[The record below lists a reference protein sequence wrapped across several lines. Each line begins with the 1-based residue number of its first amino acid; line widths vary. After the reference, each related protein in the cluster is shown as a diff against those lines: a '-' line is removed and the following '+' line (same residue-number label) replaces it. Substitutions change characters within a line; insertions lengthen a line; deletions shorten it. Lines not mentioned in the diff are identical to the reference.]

1 MAQSAAAHKKHG
13 SHIRLSV
20 GDRLFVILNYTL
32 LALVMLIVLYP
43 LIYIVSCSF
52 SSPAAVTGGA
62 VWLFPVD
69 FSLVGYETV
78 FKNSEIIPSFWNAV
92 LITVVGTIINVTC
105 TIMAAYPLARK
116 GLFGRG
122 VITGLFAFTMLF
134 NGGLVPTYLVYTKYL
149 HLGNTIWALIIPSLL
164 MNAFHVMLVRN
175 YFSTSIPESLIESA
189 KLDGASEMMIFRAIV
204 LPLSKPIMATIG
216 LMLALSYW
224 NNWTNG
230 LYYLDDTSLYSIQN
244 VLNAINNNIIAINS
258 VSNMGLAIN
267 KSEVPALTARMA
279 IAVIGIVP
287 MLCIYPFFQKYFVKG
302 ITIGAVKG

>member
-1 MAQSAAAHKKHG
+1 MIGKSERRMARLAHVVLIVFSLMAVLPFILLISASLTEENAALKYGFGFIPKVFSLAAYKYISYQSKMI
-13 SHIRLSV
+13 IRAYGITIFTTVIGTSV
-20 GDRLFVILNYTL
+20 GLTMTSMLGYGLSKDIPGRRILN
-32 LALVMLIVLYP
+32 
-43 LIYIVSCSF
+43 F
-52 SSPAAVTGGA
+52 
-62 VWLFPVD
+62 F
-69 FSLVGYETV
+69 VG
-78 FKNSEIIPSFWNAV
+78 
-92 LITVVGTIINVTC
+92 
-105 TIMAAYPLARK
+105 
-116 GLFGRG
+116 
-122 VITGLFAFTMLF
+122 FTMLF

-175 YFSTSIPESLIESA
+175 YFFTSIPESLIESA

>member
-1 MAQSAAAHKKHG
+1 MLG
-13 SHIRLSV
+13 YGLSKEIP
-20 GDRLFVILNYTL
+20 GRRILN
-32 LALVMLIVLYP
+32 
-43 LIYIVSCSF
+43 F
-52 SSPAAVTGGA
+52 
-62 VWLFPVD
+62 F
-69 FSLVGYETV
+69 
-78 FKNSEIIPSFWNAV
+78 
-92 LITVVGTIINVTC
+92 VV
-105 TIMAAYPLARK
+105 
-116 GLFGRG
+116 
-122 VITGLFAFTMLF
+122 FTMLF

-149 HLGNTIWALIIPSLL
+149 HLSNTIWALIIPSLL

-267 KSEVPALTARMA
+267 KSEIPALTARMA
-279 IAVIGIVP
+279 IAVIGILP

>member
-1 MAQSAAAHKKHG
+1 MIGKSERRMARLAHVVLIVFSLMAVLPFILLISASPTEENAALKYGFGFIPKVFSLAAYKYISYQSKMI
-13 SHIRLSV
+13 IRAYGITIFTTVIGTSV
-20 GDRLFVILNYTL
+20 GLTMTSMLGYGLSKDIPGRRILN
-32 LALVMLIVLYP
+32 
-43 LIYIVSCSF
+43 F
-52 SSPAAVTGGA
+52 
-62 VWLFPVD
+62 F
-69 FSLVGYETV
+69 
-78 FKNSEIIPSFWNAV
+78 
-92 LITVVGTIINVTC
+92 VV
-105 TIMAAYPLARK
+105 
-116 GLFGRG
+116 
-122 VITGLFAFTMLF
+122 FTMLF

-175 YFSTSIPESLIESA
+175 YFFTSIPESLIESA

>member
-1 MAQSAAAHKKHG
+1 MIGKSERRMARLAHVVLIVFSLMAVLPFILLISASLTEENAALKYGFGFIPKVFSLAAYKYISYQSKMI
-13 SHIRLSV
+13 IRAYGITIFTTVIGTSV
-20 GDRLFVILNYTL
+20 GLTMTSMLGYGLSKDIPGRRILN
-32 LALVMLIVLYP
+32 
-43 LIYIVSCSF
+43 F
-52 SSPAAVTGGA
+52 
-62 VWLFPVD
+62 F
-69 FSLVGYETV
+69 
-78 FKNSEIIPSFWNAV
+78 
-92 LITVVGTIINVTC
+92 VV
-105 TIMAAYPLARK
+105 
-116 GLFGRG
+116 
-122 VITGLFAFTMLF
+122 FTMLF

-189 KLDGASEMMIFRAIV
+189 KLDGASEMMIFRAID

>member
-1 MAQSAAAHKKHG
+1 MIGKSERRMARLAHVVLIVFSLMADLPFILLISASLTEENAALKYGFGFIPKVFSLAAYKYISYQSKMI
-13 SHIRLSV
+13 IRAYGITIFTTVIGTSV
-20 GDRLFVILNYTL
+20 GLTMTSMLGYGLSKDIPGRRILN
-32 LALVMLIVLYP
+32 
-43 LIYIVSCSF
+43 F
-52 SSPAAVTGGA
+52 
-62 VWLFPVD
+62 F
-69 FSLVGYETV
+69 
-78 FKNSEIIPSFWNAV
+78 
-92 LITVVGTIINVTC
+92 VV
-105 TIMAAYPLARK
+105 
-116 GLFGRG
+116 
-122 VITGLFAFTMLF
+122 FTMLF

>member
-1 MAQSAAAHKKHG
+1 MIGKSERRMARLAHVVLIVFSLMAVLPFILLISASLTEENAALKYGFGFIPKVFSLAAYKYISYQSKMI
-13 SHIRLSV
+13 IRAYGITIFTTVIGTSV
-20 GDRLFVILNYTL
+20 GLTMTSMLGYGLSKDIPGRRILN
-32 LALVMLIVLYP
+32 
-43 LIYIVSCSF
+43 F
-52 SSPAAVTGGA
+52 
-62 VWLFPVD
+62 F
-69 FSLVGYETV
+69 
-78 FKNSEIIPSFWNAV
+78 
-92 LITVVGTIINVTC
+92 VV
-105 TIMAAYPLARK
+105 
-116 GLFGRG
+116 
-122 VITGLFAFTMLF
+122 FTMLF

-230 LYYLDDTSLYSIQN
+230 RYYLDDTSLYSIQN

>member
-1 MAQSAAAHKKHG
+1 MIGKSERRMARLAHVVLIVFSLMAVLPFILLISASLTEENAALKYGFGFIPKVFSLAAYKYISYQSKMI
-13 SHIRLSV
+13 IRAYGITIFTTVIGTSV
-20 GDRLFVILNYTL
+20 GLTMTSMLGYGLSKDIPGRRILN
-32 LALVMLIVLYP
+32 
-43 LIYIVSCSF
+43 F
-52 SSPAAVTGGA
+52 
-62 VWLFPVD
+62 F
-69 FSLVGYETV
+69 
-78 FKNSEIIPSFWNAV
+78 
-92 LITVVGTIINVTC
+92 VV
-105 TIMAAYPLARK
+105 
-116 GLFGRG
+116 
-122 VITGLFAFTMLF
+122 FTMLF

-149 HLGNTIWALIIPSLL
+149 HLGNTIWALIILSLL

>member
-1 MAQSAAAHKKHG
+1 MIGKSERRMARLAHVVLIVFSLMAVLPFILLISASLTEENAALKYGFGFIPKVFSLAAYKYISYQSKMI
-13 SHIRLSV
+13 IRAYGISIFTTVIGTSV
-20 GDRLFVILNYTL
+20 GLTMTSMLGYGLSKDIPGRRILN
-32 LALVMLIVLYP
+32 
-43 LIYIVSCSF
+43 F
-52 SSPAAVTGGA
+52 
-62 VWLFPVD
+62 F
-69 FSLVGYETV
+69 
-78 FKNSEIIPSFWNAV
+78 
-92 LITVVGTIINVTC
+92 VV
-105 TIMAAYPLARK
+105 
-116 GLFGRG
+116 
-122 VITGLFAFTMLF
+122 FTMLF

-175 YFSTSIPESLIESA
+175 YFFTSIPESLIESA

>member
-1 MAQSAAAHKKHG
+1 MGYTTYLFDFDYTLADSSRGIVTCFRNVLNKHG
-13 SHIRLSV
+13 YTNVDGETLDLGRFLHKDIPGR
-20 GDRLFVILNYTL
+20 RILN
-32 LALVMLIVLYP
+32 
-43 LIYIVSCSF
+43 F
-52 SSPAAVTGGA
+52 
-62 VWLFPVD
+62 F
-69 FSLVGYETV
+69 
-78 FKNSEIIPSFWNAV
+78 
-92 LITVVGTIINVTC
+92 VV
-105 TIMAAYPLARK
+105 
-116 GLFGRG
+116 
-122 VITGLFAFTMLF
+122 FTMLF

>member
-1 MAQSAAAHKKHG
+1 MIGKSERRMVRLAH
-13 SHIRLSV
+13 V
-20 GDRLFVILNYTL
+20 V
-32 LALVMLIVLYP
+32 LIV
-43 LIYIVSCSF
+43 
-52 SSPAAVTGGA
+52 
-62 VWLFPVD
+62 
-69 FSLVGYETV
+69 FSLM
-78 FKNSEIIPSFWNAV
+78 AV
-92 LITVVGTIINVTC
+92 LPFILLIASSLTEENAARKYGFSFVPRVFSLAAYKYISYQSKMIIRAYGITIFTTVVGTSV
-105 TIMAAYPLARK
+105 
-116 GLFGRG
+116 GLTMTSMLGYGLSKEIPGRRILNFF
-122 VITGLFAFTMLF
+122 VVVTMLV

-149 HLGNTIWALIIPSLL
+149 HLSNTIWALIIPSLL

-267 KSEVPALTARMA
+267 KSEIPALTARMA
-279 IAVIGIVP
+279 IAVIGILP

>member
-1 MAQSAAAHKKHG
+1 MIGKSERRMARLAHVFLIVFSLMAVLPFILLISASLTEENAALKYGFGFIPKVFSLAAYKYISYQSKMI
-13 SHIRLSV
+13 IRAYGITIFTTVIGTSV
-20 GDRLFVILNYTL
+20 GLTMTSMLGYGLSKDIPGRRILN
-32 LALVMLIVLYP
+32 
-43 LIYIVSCSF
+43 F
-52 SSPAAVTGGA
+52 
-62 VWLFPVD
+62 F
-69 FSLVGYETV
+69 
-78 FKNSEIIPSFWNAV
+78 
-92 LITVVGTIINVTC
+92 VV
-105 TIMAAYPLARK
+105 
-116 GLFGRG
+116 
-122 VITGLFAFTMLF
+122 FTMLF

>member
-1 MAQSAAAHKKHG
+1 MIGKSERRMARLAHVVLIVFSLMAVLPFILLISASLTEENAALKYGFGFIPKVFSLAAYKYISYQSKMI
-13 SHIRLSV
+13 IRAYGITIFTTVIGTSV
-20 GDRLFVILNYTL
+20 GLTMTSMLGYGLSKDIPGRRILN
-32 LALVMLIVLYP
+32 
-43 LIYIVSCSF
+43 F
-52 SSPAAVTGGA
+52 
-62 VWLFPVD
+62 F
-69 FSLVGYETV
+69 
-78 FKNSEIIPSFWNAV
+78 
-92 LITVVGTIINVTC
+92 VV
-105 TIMAAYPLARK
+105 
-116 GLFGRG
+116 
-122 VITGLFAFTMLF
+122 FTMLF

-175 YFSTSIPESLIESA
+175 YFFTSIPESLIESA

-302 ITIGAVKG
+302 ITIGALKG

>member
-1 MAQSAAAHKKHG
+1 MIGKSERRMARLAHVVLIVFSLMAVLPFILLISASLTEENAALKYGFGFIPKVFILAAYKYISYQSKMI
-13 SHIRLSV
+13 IRAYGITIFTTVIGTSV
-20 GDRLFVILNYTL
+20 GLTMTSMLGFGLSKDIPGRRILN
-32 LALVMLIVLYP
+32 
-43 LIYIVSCSF
+43 F
-52 SSPAAVTGGA
+52 
-62 VWLFPVD
+62 F
-69 FSLVGYETV
+69 
-78 FKNSEIIPSFWNAV
+78 
-92 LITVVGTIINVTC
+92 VV
-105 TIMAAYPLARK
+105 
-116 GLFGRG
+116 
-122 VITGLFAFTMLF
+122 FTMLF

>member
-1 MAQSAAAHKKHG
+1 MIGKSERRMARLAHVVLIVFSLMAVLPFILLISASLTEENAALKYGFGFIPKVFSLAAYKYISYQSKMI
-13 SHIRLSV
+13 IRAYGITIFTTVIGTSV
-20 GDRLFVILNYTL
+20 GLTMTSMLGYGLSKDIPGRRILN
-32 LALVMLIVLYP
+32 
-43 LIYIVSCSF
+43 F
-52 SSPAAVTGGA
+52 
-62 VWLFPVD
+62 F
-69 FSLVGYETV
+69 
-78 FKNSEIIPSFWNAV
+78 
-92 LITVVGTIINVTC
+92 VV
-105 TIMAAYPLARK
+105 
-116 GLFGRG
+116 
-122 VITGLFAFTMLF
+122 FTMLF

-267 KSEVPALTARMA
+267 KSEVPALSARMA
-279 IAVIGIVP
+279 IAVIGILP

>member
-1 MAQSAAAHKKHG
+1 MIGKSERRMARLAHVVLIVFSLMAVLPFILLISASLTEENAALKYVFGFIPKVFSLAAYKYISYQSKMI
-13 SHIRLSV
+13 IRAYGITIFTTVIGTSV
-20 GDRLFVILNYTL
+20 GLTMTSMLGYGLSKDIPGRRILN
-32 LALVMLIVLYP
+32 
-43 LIYIVSCSF
+43 F
-52 SSPAAVTGGA
+52 
-62 VWLFPVD
+62 F
-69 FSLVGYETV
+69 
-78 FKNSEIIPSFWNAV
+78 
-92 LITVVGTIINVTC
+92 VV
-105 TIMAAYPLARK
+105 
-116 GLFGRG
+116 
-122 VITGLFAFTMLF
+122 FTMLF

>member
-1 MAQSAAAHKKHG
+1 MIGKSERRMARLAHVVLIVFSLMAVLPFILLISASLTEENAALKYGFGFIPKVVSLAAYKYISYQSKMI
-13 SHIRLSV
+13 IRAYGITIFTTVIGTSV
-20 GDRLFVILNYTL
+20 GLTMTSMLGYGLSKDIPGRRILN
-32 LALVMLIVLYP
+32 
-43 LIYIVSCSF
+43 F
-52 SSPAAVTGGA
+52 
-62 VWLFPVD
+62 F
-69 FSLVGYETV
+69 
-78 FKNSEIIPSFWNAV
+78 
-92 LITVVGTIINVTC
+92 VV
-105 TIMAAYPLARK
+105 
-116 GLFGRG
+116 
-122 VITGLFAFTMLF
+122 FTMLF

>member
-1 MAQSAAAHKKHG
+1 MIGKSERRMARLAHVVLIVFSLMAVLPFILLISASLTEENAALKYGFGFIPKVFSLAAYKYISYQSKMI
-13 SHIRLSV
+13 IRAYGITIFTTVIGTSV
-20 GDRLFVILNYTL
+20 GLTMTSMLGYGLSKDIPGRRILN
-32 LALVMLIVLYP
+32 
-43 LIYIVSCSF
+43 F
-52 SSPAAVTGGA
+52 
-62 VWLFPVD
+62 F
-69 FSLVGYETV
+69 
-78 FKNSEIIPSFWNAV
+78 
-92 LITVVGTIINVTC
+92 VV
-105 TIMAAYPLARK
+105 
-116 GLFGRG
+116 
-122 VITGLFAFTMLF
+122 FTMLF

-204 LPLSKPIMATIG
+204 LPLSKPI
-216 LMLALSYW
+216 
-224 NNWTNG
+224 NWTNG

>member
-1 MAQSAAAHKKHG
+1 MIGKSERRMARLAHVVLIVFSLMAVLPFILLISASLTEENAALKYGFGFIPKVFSLAAYKYISYQSKMI
-13 SHIRLSV
+13 IRAYGITIFTTVIGTSV
-20 GDRLFVILNYTL
+20 GLTMTSMLGYGLSKDIPGRRILN
-32 LALVMLIVLYP
+32 
-43 LIYIVSCSF
+43 F
-52 SSPAAVTGGA
+52 
-62 VWLFPVD
+62 F
-69 FSLVGYETV
+69 
-78 FKNSEIIPSFWNAV
+78 
-92 LITVVGTIINVTC
+92 VV
-105 TIMAAYPLARK
+105 
-116 GLFGRG
+116 
-122 VITGLFAFTMLF
+122 FTMLF

-302 ITIGAVKG
+302 IVVGGVKG

>member
-1 MAQSAAAHKKHG
+1 MIGKSERRMARQAHVVLIVFSLMAVLPFILLISASLTEENAALKYGFGFIPKVFSLAAYKYISYQSKMI
-13 SHIRLSV
+13 IRAYGITIFTTVIGTSV
-20 GDRLFVILNYTL
+20 GLTMTSMLGYGLSKDIPGRRILN
-32 LALVMLIVLYP
+32 
-43 LIYIVSCSF
+43 F
-52 SSPAAVTGGA
+52 
-62 VWLFPVD
+62 F
-69 FSLVGYETV
+69 
-78 FKNSEIIPSFWNAV
+78 
-92 LITVVGTIINVTC
+92 VV
-105 TIMAAYPLARK
+105 
-116 GLFGRG
+116 
-122 VITGLFAFTMLF
+122 FTMLF

>member
-1 MAQSAAAHKKHG
+1 MIGKSERRMARLAHVVLIVFSLMAVLPFILLISASLTEENAALKYGFGFIPKVFSLAAYKYISYQSKMI
-13 SHIRLSV
+13 IRAYGITIFTTVIGTSV
-20 GDRLFVILNYTL
+20 GLTMTSMLGYGLSKDIPGRRILN
-32 LALVMLIVLYP
+32 
-43 LIYIVSCSF
+43 F
-52 SSPAAVTGGA
+52 
-62 VWLFPVD
+62 F
-69 FSLVGYETV
+69 
-78 FKNSEIIPSFWNAV
+78 
-92 LITVVGTIINVTC
+92 VV
-105 TIMAAYPLARK
+105 
-116 GLFGRG
+116 
-122 VITGLFAFTMLF
+122 FTMLF
-134 NGGLVPTYLVYTKYL
+134 NGGLVPTYLVDTKYL

>member
-1 MAQSAAAHKKHG
+1 MIGKSERRMARLAHVVLIVFSLMAVLPFILLISASLTEENAALKYGFGFIPKVFSLAAYKYISYQSKMI
-13 SHIRLSV
+13 IRAYGITIFTTVIGTSV
-20 GDRLFVILNYTL
+20 GLTMTSMLGYGLSKDIPGRRILN
-32 LALVMLIVLYP
+32 
-43 LIYIVSCSF
+43 F
-52 SSPAAVTGGA
+52 
-62 VWLFPVD
+62 F
-69 FSLVGYETV
+69 
-78 FKNSEIIPSFWNAV
+78 
-92 LITVVGTIINVTC
+92 VV
-105 TIMAAYPLARK
+105 
-116 GLFGRG
+116 
-122 VITGLFAFTMLF
+122 FTMLF

-302 ITIGAVKG
+302 ITIGAEG

>member
-1 MAQSAAAHKKHG
+1 MIGKSERRMARLAHVVLIVFSLMAVLPFILLISASLTEENAALKYGFGFIPKVFSLAAYKYISYQSKMI
-13 SHIRLSV
+13 IRAYGITIFTTVIGTSV
-20 GDRLFVILNYTL
+20 GLTMTSMLGYGLSKDIPGRRILN
-32 LALVMLIVLYP
+32 
-43 LIYIVSCSF
+43 F
-52 SSPAAVTGGA
+52 
-62 VWLFPVD
+62 F
-69 FSLVGYETV
+69 
-78 FKNSEIIPSFWNAV
+78 
-92 LITVVGTIINVTC
+92 VV
-105 TIMAAYPLARK
+105 
-116 GLFGRG
+116 
-122 VITGLFAFTMLF
+122 FTMLF

-267 KSEVPALTARMA
+267 TSEVPALTARMA

>member
-1 MAQSAAAHKKHG
+1 MIGKSERRMARLAHVVLIVFSLMAVLPFILLISASLTEENAALKYGFGFIPKVFSLAAYKYISYQSKMI
-13 SHIRLSV
+13 IRAYGITIFTTVIGTSV
-20 GDRLFVILNYTL
+20 GLTMTSMLGYGLSKDIPGRRILNFF
-32 LALVMLIVLYP
+32 VVL
-43 LIYIVSCSF
+43 
-52 SSPAAVTGGA
+52 
-62 VWLFPVD
+62 
-69 FSLVGYETV
+69 
-78 FKNSEIIPSFWNAV
+78 
-92 LITVVGTIINVTC
+92 
-105 TIMAAYPLARK
+105 
-116 GLFGRG
+116 
-122 VITGLFAFTMLF
+122 TMLF
-134 NGGLVPTYLVYTKYL
+134 NGGLVPTYMVYTKYL

>member
-1 MAQSAAAHKKHG
+1 MIGKSERRMARLAHVVLIVFSLMAVLPFILLISASLTEENAALKYGFGFIPKVFSLAAYKYISYQSKMI
-13 SHIRLSV
+13 IRAYGITIFTTVIGTSV
-20 GDRLFVILNYTL
+20 GLTMTSTLGYGLSKDIPGRRILN
-32 LALVMLIVLYP
+32 
-43 LIYIVSCSF
+43 F
-52 SSPAAVTGGA
+52 
-62 VWLFPVD
+62 F
-69 FSLVGYETV
+69 
-78 FKNSEIIPSFWNAV
+78 
-92 LITVVGTIINVTC
+92 VV
-105 TIMAAYPLARK
+105 
-116 GLFGRG
+116 
-122 VITGLFAFTMLF
+122 FTMLF

>member
-1 MAQSAAAHKKHG
+1 MGLTMTSMLG
-13 SHIRLSV
+13 YGLSKEIP
-20 GDRLFVILNYTL
+20 GRRILN
-32 LALVMLIVLYP
+32 
-43 LIYIVSCSF
+43 F
-52 SSPAAVTGGA
+52 
-62 VWLFPVD
+62 F
-69 FSLVGYETV
+69 
-78 FKNSEIIPSFWNAV
+78 
-92 LITVVGTIINVTC
+92 VV
-105 TIMAAYPLARK
+105 
-116 GLFGRG
+116 
-122 VITGLFAFTMLF
+122 FTMLF

-149 HLGNTIWALIIPSLL
+149 HLSNTIWALIIPSLL

-267 KSEVPALTARMA
+267 KSEIPALTARMA
-279 IAVIGIVP
+279 IAVIGILP

>member
-1 MAQSAAAHKKHG
+1 MIGKSERRMARLAHVVLIVFSLMAVLPFILLISASLTEENAALKYGFGFIPKVFSLAAYKYISYQSKMI
-13 SHIRLSV
+13 IRAYGITIFTTVIGTSV
-20 GDRLFVILNYTL
+20 GLTMTSMLGYGLSKDIPGRRILN
-32 LALVMLIVLYP
+32 
-43 LIYIVSCSF
+43 F
-52 SSPAAVTGGA
+52 
-62 VWLFPVD
+62 F
-69 FSLVGYETV
+69 
-78 FKNSEIIPSFWNAV
+78 
-92 LITVVGTIINVTC
+92 VV
-105 TIMAAYPLARK
+105 
-116 GLFGRG
+116 
-122 VITGLFAFTMLF
+122 FTMLF

-149 HLGNTIWALIIPSLL
+149 HLGNTIWALII
-164 MNAFHVMLVRN
+164 MLVRN

>member
-1 MAQSAAAHKKHG
+1 MIGKSERRMVRLAH
-13 SHIRLSV
+13 V
-20 GDRLFVILNYTL
+20 V
-32 LALVMLIVLYP
+32 LIV
-43 LIYIVSCSF
+43 
-52 SSPAAVTGGA
+52 
-62 VWLFPVD
+62 
-69 FSLVGYETV
+69 FSLM
-78 FKNSEIIPSFWNAV
+78 AV
-92 LITVVGTIINVTC
+92 LPFILLISSSLTEENAALKYGFSFVPRVFSLAAYKYISYQSKMIIRAYGITIFTTVVGTSV
-105 TIMAAYPLARK
+105 
-116 GLFGRG
+116 GLTMTSMMGYGLSKEIPGRRILNFF
-122 VITGLFAFTMLF
+122 VVFTMLF

-149 HLGNTIWALIIPSLL
+149 HLSNTIWALIIPSLL

-267 KSEVPALTARMA
+267 KSEIPALTARMA
-279 IAVIGIVP
+279 IAVIGILP